1 MKHNLQVTF
10 ILIAFFLGA
19 QIIGLL
25 VTSEYIIVNKVI
37 DPVTL
42 ETKIELG
49 GNELPY
55 NLERPNVSESTS
67 YIWIIAA
74 IFIGTILLLLIIKYR
89 KMNLWKIWFFL
100 AVFATI
106 SISFF
111 PLFGRLITP
120 ILAFTFALIK
130 VFRNYPIA
138 NNLIEIFIYGGLA
151 AIFVPI
157 LNVRAAVILLI
168 LISIY
173 DIIAVRHTKHMVR
186 IAKFQSSNRMFAGFS
201 IPYGNASKNKS
212 KKIKN
217 SLDYKT
223 QKGKGKVAVLGGGD
237 IGFPLLFA
245 GAVMKEML
253 IIEPF
258 SIVFIKTLLIPIF
271 ASIALTY
278 LLFIGKKD
286 RFYPAMPYLTTGCLI
301 GYLLIF
307 LIP

>member
-1 MKHNLQVTF
+1 MKHNVKVT
-10 ILIAFFLGA
+10 IVLIALFLAA
-19 QIIGLL
+19 QIVGLL
-25 VTSEYIIVNKVI
+25 VTSEYISVNKII

-42 ETKIELG
+42 ETKVELG

-55 NLERPNVSESTS
+55 NLERPDISASTS
-67 YIWIIAA
+67 YIWISAA
-74 IFIGTILLLLIIKYR
+74 ILIGTILLLLIIKYK

-111 PLFGRLITP
+111 PSFGKLFTP
-120 ILAFTFALIK
+120 ILAFIFALIK
-130 VFRNYPIA
+130 VFRKYALA

-157 LNVRAAVILLI
+157 LNVHAAIILLV

-173 DIIAVRHTKHMVR
+173 DIIAVRQTKHMIK
-186 IAKFQSSNRMFAGFS
+186 IAKFQSSNQMFAGFS
-201 IPYGNASKNKS
+201 IPYGNKIGNKTRTGKKNQS
-212 KKIKN
+212 GIMHKKF
-217 SLDYKT
+217 
-223 QKGKGKVAVLGGGD
+223 GKVAVLGGGD

-245 GAVMKEML
+245 GAVMKDLLIFDPFVIGFFKTL
-253 IIEPF
+253 IIP
-258 SIVFIKTLLIPIF
+258 VFAAL
-271 ASIALTY
+271 ALTY

-301 GYLLIF
+301 GYLILMI
-307 LIP
+307 L